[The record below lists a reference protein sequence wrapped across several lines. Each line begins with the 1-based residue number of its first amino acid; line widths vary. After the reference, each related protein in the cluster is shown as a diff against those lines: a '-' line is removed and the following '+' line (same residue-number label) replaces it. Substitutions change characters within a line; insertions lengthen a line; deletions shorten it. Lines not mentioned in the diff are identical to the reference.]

1 MALGFVVDNSIV
13 MAWCFRDET
22 SSYAQKVLE
31 SLAYHEAIT
40 PAIWPLEV
48 CNVLVVAERK
58 KRLHQSDS
66 TQFLSLLHD
75 LPIRIEQ
82 ESAGRMFTS
91 ILTLARERGIT
102 TYDASYLD
110 LAIRLG
116 LPLATLDTVL
126 RSAARKSHVSLFKP

>member
-22 SSYAQKVLE
+22 SPYAQKVLE
-31 SLAYHEAIT
+31 SLAYHEAIA
-40 PAIWPLEV
+40 PAVWPLEV

-58 KRLHQSDS
+58 KLLHKSDS

-75 LPIRIEQ
+75 LPIRVEQ
-82 ESAGRMFTS
+82 ESAGRMFTD
-91 ILTLARERGIT
+91 ILTLAREHGIT

-116 LPLATLDTVL
+116 LSLATLDTAL
-126 RSAARKSHVSLFKP
+126 RSAAKRSRVPLFKP